1 MNSAT
6 TAILLIGF
14 QNDYFSKNGII
25 HDALEDDEQVG
36 LVLSNTLKL
45 LDKLSNT
52 KALIIATPTYFSTG
66 YPELKDPVGILKIIK
81 DNGAFVA
88 GSEGANTI
96 DDIEV
101 MSDRI
106 MTLPSK
112 RGLNCF
118 SNTDLQPVLQA
129 RGIQD
134 VIIAGAMTSLCIDT
148 AGREAYDLGY
158 RVHILKD
165 CIVARTAFERKFYS
179 DEIMP
184 LYAEV
189 VNSSGIEWT
198 SDC

>member
-1 MNSAT
+1 M
-6 TAILLIGF
+6 
-14 QNDYFSKNGII
+14 
-25 HDALEDDEQVG
+25 
-36 LVLSNTLKL
+36 
-45 LDKLSNT
+45 DKLSNT

-66 YPELKDPVGILKIIK
+66 YPELKEPVGILKIIK

-88 GSEGANTI
+88 GSDGENTR

-129 RGIQD
+129 NGIQD
-134 VIIAGAMTSLCIDT
+134 VIIAVAMTSLCIDT

-165 CIVARTAFERKFYS
+165 CTDARTAFERKFYT

-184 LYAEV
+184 PHAEV
-189 VNSSGIEWT
+189 VNSLDIECVLDW
-198 SDC
+198 